1 MKFDIIPYHDNYRIN
16 KNGNIVDSNGCT
28 IKPFKKKNELY
39 VNIDKIDILVSEL
52 VVLTFYGMMNASIGF
67 KDGNH
72 LNVTRENVYYII
84 ETITKST
91 DCIFINN
98 EEFRKIPGYSRYY
111 MNEWGVIYSEYS
123 RRIISHKYNE
133 YPYPIIQLTSDENC
147 IKQKRVHRLV
157 YITWVGPLDDEEV
170 INHKDERMY
179 HTHFSNLE
187 KCDML
192 YNTRY
197 SIKSGRKYVPFTL
210 EVVDE
215 ILRLHSI
222 GKSDRQIIES
232 LKLDKKMQNT
242 IRSLIYRSKKGEVYQ
257 DIISKY
263 SISKDIKS
271 RPKSDLDTIR
281 KICQLL
287 QENTYSMNEISRICN
302 VSDSTVARIKHRER
316 WKDISKDYSF

>member
-1 MKFDIIPYHDNYRIN
+1 MKYDIIPYHDNYMIN
-16 KNGNIVDSNGCT
+16 KNGDIIDLNGHV

-39 VNIDKIDILVSEL
+39 VNIDKNDILVSEL
-52 VVLTFYGMMNASIGF
+52 VALTFYGIMDASIGF
-67 KDGNH
+67 KDSNH
-72 LNVTRENVYYII
+72 YNVSRENVYYVI
-84 ETITKST
+84 ETIIEAS

-123 RRIISHKYNE
+123 RRIMSHKYNE
-133 YPYPIIQLTSDENC
+133 YPYPIIQLTGDDNC

-157 YITWVGPLDDEEV
+157 YITWIGPLDDEEV

-179 HTHFSNLE
+179 HTHYSNLE

-197 SIKSGRKYVPFTL
+197 SIKSGRKYAPFPL

-222 GKSDRQIIES
+222 GKSDRQIIEI
-232 LKLDKKMQNT
+232 LKLGIELQST

-257 DIISKY
+257 DLVLKY
-263 SISKDIKS
+263 GIEKDIKT
-271 RPKSDLDTIR
+271 RPNFSLDTIH

-302 VSDSTVARIKHRER
+302 VSDTTVARIKHRER